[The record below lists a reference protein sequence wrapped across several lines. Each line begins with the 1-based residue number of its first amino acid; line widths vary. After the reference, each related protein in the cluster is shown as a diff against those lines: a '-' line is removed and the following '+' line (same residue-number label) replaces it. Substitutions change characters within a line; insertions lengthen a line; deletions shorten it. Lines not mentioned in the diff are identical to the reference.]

1 MIVFPGRAIKFLLL
15 IISITLL
22 LSACGGS
29 GGGGGGGGASSTH
42 TVTLTWNPNHEK
54 GVNSTGGGYKITIGG
69 QAVPIDV
76 PFNAASGVTPTSKV
90 VTLSSGSYTATV
102 SAYAALDAIGG
113 STGSTSANSSSITI
127 KVP

>member
-1 MIVFPGRAIKFLLL
+1 MIVFPSRSIKFLLL
-15 IISITLL
+15 IISFTLL
-22 LSACGGS
+22 LSACSGS
-29 GGGGGGGGASSTH
+29 GGGGGAPSSTH

-54 GVNSTGGGYKITIGG
+54 GVNSAGGGYQISIGG
-69 QAVPIDV
+69 QPVPIDV

-90 VTLSSGSYTATV
+90 VTLSAGTYTATI
-102 SAYAALDAIGG
+102 SAYAALDANGG